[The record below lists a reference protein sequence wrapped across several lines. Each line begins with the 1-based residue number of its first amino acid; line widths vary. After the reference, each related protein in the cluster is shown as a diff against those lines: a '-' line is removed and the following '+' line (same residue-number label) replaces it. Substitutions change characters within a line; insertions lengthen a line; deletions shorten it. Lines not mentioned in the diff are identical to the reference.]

1 MKIELEEYNEA
12 RRSEKEREAEE
23 IQELKRKRVKY
34 LYAWKYLV
42 CNTWHRTLMDPSVML
57 LNNGQ

>member
-34 LYAWKYLV
+34 LYA
-42 CNTWHRTLMDPSVML
+42 
-57 LNNGQ
+57 